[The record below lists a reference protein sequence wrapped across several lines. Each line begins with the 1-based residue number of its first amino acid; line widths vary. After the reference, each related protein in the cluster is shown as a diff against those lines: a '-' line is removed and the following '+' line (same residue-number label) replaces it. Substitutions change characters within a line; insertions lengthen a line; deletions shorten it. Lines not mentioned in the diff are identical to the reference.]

1 MISKS
6 KPPLSFLKFLPA
18 THSTENRLLS
28 LRLVSSSLPWSMR
41 DKCLYQKS
49 IMRLTDNIYW
59 ALHFMD
65 GVKKAQ
71 MCQVTTKA
79 SKWLEENSKQNL
91 CITTSL

>member
-1 MISKS
+1 
-6 KPPLSFLKFLPA
+6 
-18 THSTENRLLS
+18 
-28 LRLVSSSLPWSMR
+28 
-41 DKCLYQKS
+41 
-49 IMRLTDNIYW
+49 MRLTDNIYW

-65 GVKKAQ
+65 EVKKAQ